1 MKSLEIHLHN
11 APVIPLTQAEDSDIA
26 LLKYGSFFL
35 VNKGLANPGHSH
47 SSA

>member
-11 APVIPLTQAEDSDIA
+11 APVIPLIQAEDSDIA
-26 LLKYGSFFL
+26 LLKYGRFFL
-35 VNKGLANPGHSH
+35 VNKGLARAGYNH